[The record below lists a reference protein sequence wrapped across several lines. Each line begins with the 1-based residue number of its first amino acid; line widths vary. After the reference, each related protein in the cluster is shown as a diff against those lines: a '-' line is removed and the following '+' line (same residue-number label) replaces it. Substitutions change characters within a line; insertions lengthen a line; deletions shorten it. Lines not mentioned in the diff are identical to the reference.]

1 MTFFFNGGCEAAFD
15 LEDRQLVP
23 SPKVATYDLQ
33 PEMSVA
39 GVADAVSAATPPDQH
54 TPTSRVGTAWDEG
67 WLPSPSLE

>member
-33 PEMSVA
+33 PEMSVG
-39 GVADAVSAATPPDQH
+39 GVAEAVSD
-54 TPTSRVGTAWDEG
+54 TPTQPTQTD
-67 WLPSPSLE
+67 LPSLEWNRRGGYP